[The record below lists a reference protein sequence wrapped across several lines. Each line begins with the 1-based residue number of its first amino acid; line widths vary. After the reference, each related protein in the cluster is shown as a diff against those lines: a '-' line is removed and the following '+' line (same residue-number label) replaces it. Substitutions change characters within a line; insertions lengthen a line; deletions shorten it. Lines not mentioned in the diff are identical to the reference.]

1 MISAANESDLY
12 KQLQTAGLEL
22 VDCSILGQGKK
33 ASFLGGVGQKK
44 IKLRDLI
51 QLFVHMEQMQ
61 SAGVPLLDALADIRD
76 TTEND
81 GLRDI
86 LAEVTRDVSEGAAL
100 SEAMNKH
107 PKVFKPLYISLIE
120 AGEETGDL
128 TSVYLQLVKYLKW
141 IDNLQAKIR
150 KAVRYPIIATAFILL
165 AVVILMWQVV
175 PQIVGFLKFLNLEL
189 PWFSVALI
197 ATSNFFVNPAFTI
210 FGLPVYGG
218 LIVLAVP
225 VVLVLVLKALTKS
238 SEGFAYRMDSLY
250 VSMPVIGPI
259 VRKITVARY
268 AQTFGA
274 LYASGIDVLGAL
286 ASARGTVTNRVMVDA
301 MESVEAHVQAGHSLS
316 ESFNACG
323 EFPSLVVRMVKV
335 GEESGNLTPVLDQ
348 VAEFYTNDVN
358 EAIEGLIELIQPTL
372 TAILALI
379 ILWIA
384 AGSLGPIYMNLGNI
398 MDDL

>member
-1 MISAANESDLY
+1 
-12 KQLQTAGLEL
+12 
-22 VDCSILGQGKK
+22 
-33 ASFLGGVGQKK
+33 
-44 IKLRDLI
+44 
-51 QLFVHMEQMQ
+51 MEQMQ

>member
-1 MISAANESDLY
+1 
-12 KQLQTAGLEL
+12 
-22 VDCSILGQGKK
+22 
-33 ASFLGGVGQKK
+33 
-44 IKLRDLI
+44 
-51 QLFVHMEQMQ
+51 
-61 SAGVPLLDALADIRD
+61 
-76 TTEND
+76 
-81 GLRDI
+81 
-86 LAEVTRDVSEGAAL
+86 
-100 SEAMNKH
+100 
-107 PKVFKPLYISLIE
+107 
-120 AGEETGDL
+120 
-128 TSVYLQLVKYLKW
+128 
-141 IDNLQAKIR
+141 
-150 KAVRYPIIATAFILL
+150 
-165 AVVILMWQVV
+165 MWQVV